1 MPENINNTF
10 EKMEKIE
17 FFTAEEMAA
26 ILRYKT
32 PESLKNSLRLG
43 RVEGL
48 PPAVRAGRR
57 FLFEKEKFFQWLSE
71 KQR

>member
-1 MPENINNTF
+1 MPKNIGN
-10 EKMEKIE
+10 MLGKIE

-43 RVEGL
+43 RDGL